1 MDPKKANAVG
11 EAILHPHR
19 KAQDE
24 RASEGAAGAVHASA
38 GRRTA
43 RWGVLGS
50 VIGAVSGH
58 LLADQWIAGWV
69 FGFGVGA
76 VIGRWVLGRRA

>member
-19 KAQDE
+19 KAQEE
-24 RASEGAAGAVHASA
+24 RALESALQGVHASA
-38 GRRTA
+38 GKRAA
-43 RWGVLGS
+43 RCGVLGS

-58 LLADQWIAGWV
+58 LLADQWLAGWV